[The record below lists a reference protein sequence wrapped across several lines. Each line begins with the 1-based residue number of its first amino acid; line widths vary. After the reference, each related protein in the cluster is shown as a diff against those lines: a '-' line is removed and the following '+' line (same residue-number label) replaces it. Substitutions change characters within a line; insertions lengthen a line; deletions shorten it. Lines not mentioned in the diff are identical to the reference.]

1 MWWLCQCIT
10 GAIIGVGMMEGH
22 RGVNWRFLAMTF
34 GSWAA
39 TILVMAVGTGVI
51 VLQAREGDAHGRQ
64 TTPRAGSGRENGSRD
79 KLLTVC

>member
-51 VLQAREGDAHGRQ
+51 VLQASKPGVTRTRAADDAFG
-64 TTPRAGSGRENGSRD
+64 
-79 KLLTVC
+79 